1 MPHTLNRGFPLI
13 SLFLL
18 KSIKQLAIH
27 LRSNSFEFIVEV
39 NVANRK
45 DFFEQLTSK
54 IVEDL
59 QVGVIPWEKPW
70 FVNKAINAVT
80 GKAYRGVNQLN
91 LSLVSAEH
99 NLNATDM
106 RFLTFN
112 QARERGWKV
121 KRGSK
126 AVAEVVFFSMIEKEA
141 SQHDSEQTKEGTAKF
156 PLLKFSPVFHASQVE
171 GIPEPE
177 DLRGIEFEPN
187 QLSEKIIQASNA
199 RIIQHSSEAFYSSM
213 NDHIGMPAREKFRS
227 LEGYYGTLLHELGH
241 WTGHTSRL
249 NRGMFNLFGSEEYA
263 REELVAELASVFL
276 CAETGIEYVKG
287 NHTAYVQS
295 WLKALRNDPLEI
307 KRASAKAMQAVDYL
321 LNLAG
326 VDRD

>member
-1 MPHTLNRGFPLI
+1 M
-13 SLFLL
+13 
-18 KSIKQLAIH
+18 
-27 LRSNSFEFIVEV
+27 EV

-45 DFFEQLTSK
+45 DFFEQLTCK

-59 QVGVIPWEKPW
+59 QKGIIPWEQPW
-70 FVNKAINAVT
+70 FINRAVNAVT

-99 NLNATDM
+99 GLNASDM

-112 QARERGWKV
+112 QAREKGWKI
-121 KRGSK
+121 KKGSK
-126 AVAEVVFFSMIEKEA
+126 AVAEVVFFSIIEKEA
-141 SQHDSEQTKEGTAKF
+141 SQDDSEQTQEGTAKF

-177 DLRGIEFEPN
+177 TFKGFEFEPN
-187 QLSEKIIQASNA
+187 ELAEKIIHASNA
-199 RIIQHSSEAFYSSM
+199 RIIEHPNRAFFSSGDY
-213 NDHIGMPAREKFRS
+213 IGMPAREKFRS

-241 WTGHTSRL
+241 WTGHPSRL

-326 VDRD
+326 IDRE